1 MKEFSPEW
9 FDESS
14 RQWRLNKKRYGEA
27 WKYICEA
34 KGCKKSVKLGENKCV
49 SHASTPLLVAYSCL
63 SNKKHSMILR
73 SSKLKK

>member
-1 MKEFSPEW
+1 MKEYSPEW
-9 FDESS
+9 FDECS

-27 WKYICEA
+27 WKYICEV

-49 SHASTPLLVAYSCL
+49 CHASAPLLVAHSP
-63 SNKKHSMILR
+63 SNQTHSMILR